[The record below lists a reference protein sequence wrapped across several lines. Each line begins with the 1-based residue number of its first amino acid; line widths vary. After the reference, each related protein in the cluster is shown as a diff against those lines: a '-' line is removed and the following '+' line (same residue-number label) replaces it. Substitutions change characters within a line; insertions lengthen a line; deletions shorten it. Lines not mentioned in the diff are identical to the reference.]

1 MKSQKQKIVCKPNHE
16 QSTLVATSVSYFIPF
31 SPFLLV
37 LCVVVPGRP
46 AGVLL
51 HVHLPLHPRH
61 LVVLGLVL
69 PREGVPLEREK

>member
-46 AGVLL
+46 AGILL
-51 HVHLPLHPRH
+51 HVQPPLQSGHLI
-61 LVVLGLVL
+61 VLRLIVFAQS
-69 PREGVPLEREK
+69 VPLGK